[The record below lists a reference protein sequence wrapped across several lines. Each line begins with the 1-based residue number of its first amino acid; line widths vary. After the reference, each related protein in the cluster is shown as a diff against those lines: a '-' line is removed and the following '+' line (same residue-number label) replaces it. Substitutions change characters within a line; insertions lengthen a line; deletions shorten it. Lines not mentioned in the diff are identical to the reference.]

1 MNKKGFAVSG
11 ILYTVLVIFLTSMV
25 IILFNLQNRKTILD
39 ELKLEAVEAVE
50 EDNNYEALLEKV
62 QLLETEVN
70 TLKNKSAITTLWSG
84 SATIGSTITLSDS
97 YKNYK
102 FLIIHGSV
110 GYSFAWIS
118 GSNGKHL
125 SWGCLGNGVN
135 ASDTN
140 QEVSIGYGLAKI
152 NSDTS
157 LTILNS
163 GFIYSVFNVSS
174 FINNKVSADGGKSI
188 TTNQTPYVYSPRS
201 TYAIYGIK

>member
-62 QLLETEVN
+62 QSLETEVN
-70 TLKNKSAITTLWSG
+70 TLKNKSSVTTLWSG
-84 SATIGSTITLSDS
+84 TGAIGNTITLSDS

-102 FLIIHGSV
+102 FLIIQGNV

-118 GSNGKHL
+118 GNGKYI
-125 SWGCLGNGVN
+125 SWGSFGNGVN
-135 ASDTN
+135 ISDTN
-140 QEVSIGYGLAKI
+140 QEVSVGYGLAKI

-163 GFIYSVFNVSS
+163 GFVYSVFNVSS